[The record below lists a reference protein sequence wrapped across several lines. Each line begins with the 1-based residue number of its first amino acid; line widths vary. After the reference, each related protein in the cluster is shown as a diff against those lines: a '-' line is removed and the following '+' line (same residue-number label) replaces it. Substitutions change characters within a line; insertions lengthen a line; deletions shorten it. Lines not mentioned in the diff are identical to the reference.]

1 MKYYEDKS
9 DRKMELK
16 LLSLSEDDKL
26 IRECMEQASA
36 FYGCLGKMGVTEIL
50 CDRKKAQ
57 ELGADCQITGIFTGG
72 ELTAFACAFEYTG
85 LKRNGRKWLNPG
97 DKEWRQIETLGT
109 NVVVIPLLV
118 GKEKVGRLI
127 ELLREQ
133 YRDSHLLF
141 RISGEQSEKF
151 QKDLAVVSEKN
162 LKSHRYDAAGENV
175 WLFHF
180 APQIRMEDTYFEEE
194 ILLILPGQEVL
205 LEMGIEEA
213 EVTMVKLTGYEI
225 VRSEKGSAFFR
236 KPGAACEGVLLQCD
250 YEQLL
255 RYQRF
260 INLTNYEE
268 HFEQTDRGKALIY
281 SEKYQSDSSL
291 LWNDLLREMVKTRKA
306 EWRIVP
312 DSYIMYPV
320 TYKDHD
326 RLLECACYDNQE
338 IGNYMHY
345 MAKQKDPFALSIEK
359 ACTIYDEGGYKK
371 VNDKWTE
378 YVGQL
383 KKFVKDSTMN
393 GQMDLDAQKNLAM
406 GMINEVEIGS
416 KQAAEELQDAY
427 REMEKYKDMV
437 VKRSEDT
444 ARTIAYSIFKA
455 KNDSITK
462 EKLPHQMETYLRDEE
477 GNFIH
482 PNAVRYFL
490 YQALELMKAEKVL
503 VEKENDKK
511 EKSFD
516 GMYAIFDNTK
526 TDDEIET
533 VDQLT
538 ERKIDKK
545 TQQEFKDKLRFYIGE
560 TDKYRTS
567 SVLAEV
573 LAEGIDYISSL
584 CEAFQNFYTSF
595 ENRIEALDRRIAAL
609 SKKYGNTAGRTSR
622 YVCATPNC
630 FQRLLK
636 EMPYTG
642 SSITIDKELAEEI
655 YNKVRN
661 YSMLK
666 DKPENGGYFEQ
677 IFDNGIIGYFKKSLM
692 EIYGST
698 VNMDVLTALE
708 KEAKYEKNEYD
719 ATRIEQYVKKV
730 IAETRNLS
738 NPFIERPLGEQKA
751 PIAACTYSKELDP
764 KDDSPR
770 SMLIAKELGNYGG
783 TPDEDIPLNMIMFY
797 QSIYGL
803 RANKLSKFSPGCA
816 AEGRSDGEY
825 YKAYYE
831 VVSQIKPKSDKTPVI
846 TPHIDRNWHI
856 VSALPDL
863 DEENQRRQERE
874 IYRAFALGIICDL
887 VCYSKISEGKYLY
900 RLELNDLEPEEFVV
914 SNGTPCDH
922 YYEVLDALTIN
933 PVAVQTILSYM
944 KEKFADERNSSGKL
958 DFEHSYLRR
967 QINELA
973 SIEYGK
979 AGLSIFDVAL
989 LLKVST
995 PSAEFDKTVG
1005 KGIMREILTLIYEYA
1020 QTMVLEADLD
1030 GIYGKFVLEQ
1040 FEMFDKNIDWYMD
1053 NWKDNFS
1060 DYINDLMRIAV
1071 SDIERKKLT
1080 DIYEKMRK
1088 IMKESSKKRG

>member
-151 QKDLAVVSEKN
+151 QEDLAVVSEKN

-306 EWRIVP
+306 EWSIVP

-320 TYKDHD
+320 TYKEQD

-345 MAKQKDPFALSIEK
+345 MDIRLQCETGVPFGKD
-359 ACTIYDEGGYKK
+359 
-371 VNDKWTE
+371 
-378 YVGQL
+378 
-383 KKFVKDSTMN
+383 
-393 GQMDLDAQKNLAM
+393 
-406 GMINEVEIGS
+406 
-416 KQAAEELQDAY
+416 
-427 REMEKYKDMV
+427 
-437 VKRSEDT
+437 
-444 ARTIAYSIFKA
+444 
-455 KNDSITK
+455 
-462 EKLPHQMETYLRDEE
+462 
-477 GNFIH
+477 
-482 PNAVRYFL
+482 
-490 YQALELMKAEKVL
+490 
-503 VEKENDKK
+503 
-511 EKSFD
+511 
-516 GMYAIFDNTK
+516 
-526 TDDEIET
+526 
-533 VDQLT
+533 
-538 ERKIDKK
+538 
-545 TQQEFKDKLRFYIGE
+545 
-560 TDKYRTS
+560 
-567 SVLAEV
+567 
-573 LAEGIDYISSL
+573 GID
-584 CEAFQNFYTSF
+584 
-595 ENRIEALDRRIAAL
+595 
-609 SKKYGNTAGRTSR
+609 
-622 YVCATPNC
+622 
-630 FQRLLK
+630 
-636 EMPYTG
+636 
-642 SSITIDKELAEEI
+642 
-655 YNKVRN
+655 
-661 YSMLK
+661 
-666 DKPENGGYFEQ
+666 
-677 IFDNGIIGYFKKSLM
+677 LM
-692 EIYGST
+692 ERY
-698 VNMDVLTALE
+698 
-708 KEAKYEKNEYD
+708 
-719 ATRIEQYVKKV
+719 
-730 IAETRNLS
+730 
-738 NPFIERPLGEQKA
+738 
-751 PIAACTYSKELDP
+751 
-764 KDDSPR
+764 
-770 SMLIAKELGNYGG
+770 
-783 TPDEDIPLNMIMFY
+783 
-797 QSIYGL
+797 
-803 RANKLSKFSPGCA
+803 KLSKFSPGCA

>member
-127 ELLREQ
+127 ERLREQ

-151 QKDLAVVSEKN
+151 QEDLAVVSEKN
-162 LKSHRYDAAGENV
+162 LK
-175 WLFHF
+175 
-180 APQIRMEDTYFEEE
+180 
-194 ILLILPGQEVL
+194 
-205 LEMGIEEA
+205 
-213 EVTMVKLTGYEI
+213 
-225 VRSEKGSAFFR
+225 
-236 KPGAACEGVLLQCD
+236 
-250 YEQLL
+250 
-255 RYQRF
+255 
-260 INLTNYEE
+260 
-268 HFEQTDRGKALIY
+268 
-281 SEKYQSDSSL
+281 
-291 LWNDLLREMVKTRKA
+291 
-306 EWRIVP
+306 
-312 DSYIMYPV
+312 
-320 TYKDHD
+320 
-326 RLLECACYDNQE
+326 
-338 IGNYMHY
+338 
-345 MAKQKDPFALSIEK
+345 
-359 ACTIYDEGGYKK
+359 
-371 VNDKWTE
+371 
-378 YVGQL
+378 
-383 KKFVKDSTMN
+383 
-393 GQMDLDAQKNLAM
+393 
-406 GMINEVEIGS
+406 
-416 KQAAEELQDAY
+416 
-427 REMEKYKDMV
+427 
-437 VKRSEDT
+437 
-444 ARTIAYSIFKA
+444 
-455 KNDSITK
+455 
-462 EKLPHQMETYLRDEE
+462 
-477 GNFIH
+477 
-482 PNAVRYFL
+482 
-490 YQALELMKAEKVL
+490 
-503 VEKENDKK
+503 
-511 EKSFD
+511 
-516 GMYAIFDNTK
+516 
-526 TDDEIET
+526 
-533 VDQLT
+533 
-538 ERKIDKK
+538 
-545 TQQEFKDKLRFYIGE
+545 
-560 TDKYRTS
+560 
-567 SVLAEV
+567 
-573 LAEGIDYISSL
+573 
-584 CEAFQNFYTSF
+584 
-595 ENRIEALDRRIAAL
+595 
-609 SKKYGNTAGRTSR
+609 
-622 YVCATPNC
+622 
-630 FQRLLK
+630 
-636 EMPYTG
+636 
-642 SSITIDKELAEEI
+642 
-655 YNKVRN
+655 
-661 YSMLK
+661 
-666 DKPENGGYFEQ
+666 
-677 IFDNGIIGYFKKSLM
+677 
-692 EIYGST
+692 
-698 VNMDVLTALE
+698 
-708 KEAKYEKNEYD
+708 
-719 ATRIEQYVKKV
+719 TRIEQYVKKV

>member
-151 QKDLAVVSEKN
+151 QEDLAVVSEKN

-205 LEMGIEEA
+205 
-213 EVTMVKLTGYEI
+213 
-225 VRSEKGSAFFR
+225 
-236 KPGAACEGVLLQCD
+236 
-250 YEQLL
+250 
-255 RYQRF
+255 
-260 INLTNYEE
+260 
-268 HFEQTDRGKALIY
+268 
-281 SEKYQSDSSL
+281 
-291 LWNDLLREMVKTRKA
+291 
-306 EWRIVP
+306 
-312 DSYIMYPV
+312 
-320 TYKDHD
+320 
-326 RLLECACYDNQE
+326 
-338 IGNYMHY
+338 
-345 MAKQKDPFALSIEK
+345 
-359 ACTIYDEGGYKK
+359 
-371 VNDKWTE
+371 
-378 YVGQL
+378 
-383 KKFVKDSTMN
+383 
-393 GQMDLDAQKNLAM
+393 
-406 GMINEVEIGS
+406 
-416 KQAAEELQDAY
+416 
-427 REMEKYKDMV
+427 
-437 VKRSEDT
+437 
-444 ARTIAYSIFKA
+444 
-455 KNDSITK
+455 
-462 EKLPHQMETYLRDEE
+462 
-477 GNFIH
+477 
-482 PNAVRYFL
+482 
-490 YQALELMKAEKVL
+490 
-503 VEKENDKK
+503 
-511 EKSFD
+511 
-516 GMYAIFDNTK
+516 
-526 TDDEIET
+526 
-533 VDQLT
+533 
-538 ERKIDKK
+538 
-545 TQQEFKDKLRFYIGE
+545 
-560 TDKYRTS
+560 
-567 SVLAEV
+567 LAEV

-1030 GIYGKFVLEQ
+1030 RIYGKFVLEQ

>member
-1 MKYYEDKS
+1 M
-9 DRKMELK
+9 
-16 LLSLSEDDKL
+16 
-26 IRECMEQASA
+26 
-36 FYGCLGKMGVTEIL
+36 
-50 CDRKKAQ
+50 
-57 ELGADCQITGIFTGG
+57 
-72 ELTAFACAFEYTG
+72 
-85 LKRNGRKWLNPG
+85 
-97 DKEWRQIETLGT
+97 
-109 NVVVIPLLV
+109 
-118 GKEKVGRLI
+118 
-127 ELLREQ
+127 
-133 YRDSHLLF
+133 
-141 RISGEQSEKF
+141 
-151 QKDLAVVSEKN
+151 
-162 LKSHRYDAAGENV
+162 
-175 WLFHF
+175 
-180 APQIRMEDTYFEEE
+180 
-194 ILLILPGQEVL
+194 
-205 LEMGIEEA
+205 
-213 EVTMVKLTGYEI
+213 
-225 VRSEKGSAFFR
+225 
-236 KPGAACEGVLLQCD
+236 
-250 YEQLL
+250 
-255 RYQRF
+255 
-260 INLTNYEE
+260 
-268 HFEQTDRGKALIY
+268 
-281 SEKYQSDSSL
+281 
-291 LWNDLLREMVKTRKA
+291 
-306 EWRIVP
+306 
-312 DSYIMYPV
+312 
-320 TYKDHD
+320 
-326 RLLECACYDNQE
+326 
-338 IGNYMHY
+338 
-345 MAKQKDPFALSIEK
+345 
-359 ACTIYDEGGYKK
+359 
-371 VNDKWTE
+371 
-378 YVGQL
+378 
-383 KKFVKDSTMN
+383 
-393 GQMDLDAQKNLAM
+393 
-406 GMINEVEIGS
+406 
-416 KQAAEELQDAY
+416 
-427 REMEKYKDMV
+427 
-437 VKRSEDT
+437 
-444 ARTIAYSIFKA
+444 
-455 KNDSITK
+455 
-462 EKLPHQMETYLRDEE
+462 
-477 GNFIH
+477 
-482 PNAVRYFL
+482 
-490 YQALELMKAEKVL
+490 
-503 VEKENDKK
+503 
-511 EKSFD
+511 
-516 GMYAIFDNTK
+516 
-526 TDDEIET
+526 
-533 VDQLT
+533 
-538 ERKIDKK
+538 
-545 TQQEFKDKLRFYIGE
+545 
-560 TDKYRTS
+560 
-567 SVLAEV
+567 
-573 LAEGIDYISSL
+573 
-584 CEAFQNFYTSF
+584 CEAFQNFYISF

-979 AGLSIFDVAL
+979 DGLSIFDVAL

-1030 GIYGKFVLEQ
+1030 RIYGKFVLEQ

-1080 DIYEKMRK
+1080 DIYEEMRK

>member
-141 RISGEQSEKF
+141 RISGEQSGKF
-151 QKDLAVVSEKN
+151 QEDLAVVSEKN

-306 EWRIVP
+306 EWSIVP

-320 TYKDHD
+320 TY
-326 RLLECACYDNQE
+326 
-338 IGNYMHY
+338 
-345 MAKQKDPFALSIEK
+345 
-359 ACTIYDEGGYKK
+359 
-371 VNDKWTE
+371 
-378 YVGQL
+378 
-383 KKFVKDSTMN
+383 
-393 GQMDLDAQKNLAM
+393 
-406 GMINEVEIGS
+406 
-416 KQAAEELQDAY
+416 
-427 REMEKYKDMV
+427 
-437 VKRSEDT
+437 
-444 ARTIAYSIFKA
+444 
-455 KNDSITK
+455 
-462 EKLPHQMETYLRDEE
+462 METYLRDEE

-979 AGLSIFDVAL
+979 DGLSIFDVAL

-1030 GIYGKFVLEQ
+1030 RIYGKFVLEQ

-1080 DIYEKMRK
+1080 DIYEEMRK

>member
-1 MKYYEDKS
+1 MKKERKVIDAHLHIFGHCEFGDRLAHGIGDEPTQEYLTEKYYGRLGIEKGIVMGNGPLEEQGKNLGEYFYYSAGLDEKDSWLKLEEIESHLQRKRCVGVKLYPGYYELYPNDKS
-9 DRKMELK
+9 LYPIYKMTEEYGKVLSVHTGMVAGNGGHLK
-16 LLSLSEDDKL
+16 YCRPIHLDDIATDFPGLKIVMCHFGNPFLQEAAAVLEKNPNMYADLSGL
-26 IRECMEQASA
+26 IE
-36 FYGCLGKMGVTEIL
+36 G
-50 CDRKKAQ
+50 
-57 ELGADCQITGIFTGG
+57 
-72 ELTAFACAFEYTG
+72 AFET
-85 LKRNGRKWLNPG
+85 
-97 DKEWRQIETLGT
+97 ETF
-109 NVVVIPLLV
+109 I
-118 GKEKVGRLI
+118 KD
-127 ELLREQ
+127 Q
-133 YRDSHLLF
+133 
-141 RISGEQSEKF
+141 SG
-151 QKDLAVVSEKN
+151 
-162 LKSHRYDAAGENV
+162 
-175 WLFHF
+175 
-180 APQIRMEDTYFEEE
+180 
-194 ILLILPGQEVL
+194 
-205 LEMGIEEA
+205 
-213 EVTMVKLTGYEI
+213 
-225 VRSEKGSAFFR
+225 
-236 KPGAACEGVLLQCD
+236 
-250 YEQLL
+250 
-255 RYQRF
+255 
-260 INLTNYEE
+260 
-268 HFEQTDRGKALIY
+268 
-281 SEKYQSDSSL
+281 
-291 LWNDLLREMVKTRKA
+291 
-306 EWRIVP
+306 
-312 DSYIMYPV
+312 
-320 TYKDHD
+320 
-326 RLLECACYDNQE
+326 
-338 IGNYMHY
+338 
-345 MAKQKDPFALSIEK
+345 
-359 ACTIYDEGGYKK
+359 
-371 VNDKWTE
+371 
-378 YVGQL
+378 
-383 KKFVKDSTMN
+383 
-393 GQMDLDAQKNLAM
+393 
-406 GMINEVEIGS
+406 
-416 KQAAEELQDAY
+416 
-427 REMEKYKDMV
+427 
-437 VKRSEDT
+437 
-444 ARTIAYSIFKA
+444 
-455 KNDSITK
+455 
-462 EKLPHQMETYLRDEE
+462 
-477 GNFIH
+477 
-482 PNAVRYFL
+482 
-490 YQALELMKAEKVL
+490 
-503 VEKENDKK
+503 
-511 EKSFD
+511 
-516 GMYAIFDNTK
+516 
-526 TDDEIET
+526 
-533 VDQLT
+533 
-538 ERKIDKK
+538 
-545 TQQEFKDKLRFYIGE
+545 
-560 TDKYRTS
+560 
-567 SVLAEV
+567 
-573 LAEGIDYISSL
+573 
-584 CEAFQNFYTSF
+584 
-595 ENRIEALDRRIAAL
+595 
-609 SKKYGNTAGRTSR
+609 
-622 YVCATPNC
+622 
-630 FQRLLK
+630 
-636 EMPYTG
+636 
-642 SSITIDKELAEEI
+642 

-979 AGLSIFDVAL
+979 DGLSIFDVAL

-1030 GIYGKFVLEQ
+1030 RIYGKFVLEQ

-1080 DIYEKMRK
+1080 DIYEEMRK